1 MILFSTYIYMVIK
14 MCKKFLIFS
23 LICALCFLCG
33 CSKESKFGVEQFVHR
48 MNTQFEYGFDTSLF
62 ILGIDENNENNLFYE
77 TESSLITLSLD
88 SNNNIIGVCLLETDA
103 QKTSETIRLFSH
115 MCSVFTGNDYE
126 TQCSIFSSYKINED
140 TIKFADNNT
149 VITVGKYKYTIVCNQ
164 YSITLFCDR
173 A

>member
-1 MILFSTYIYMVIK
+1 MVIK

-77 TESSLITLSLD
+77 TESSLFTLSLD